1 VRIAALLL
9 ALTAA
14 GAWGVGGILI
24 KKGTDVASPATILAF
39 QYGGGA
45 LLLVVWIV
53 ATRGL
58 GDTLT
63 AVERHWPLLLAILAV
78 QFAAYLAFI
87 VAVKHAGA
95 GSLSTSAVIAIA
107 ASYPAV
113 AAILSSPMLGESLH
127 WNDALGV
134 ALVVSG
140 VIVTQ
145 AF

>member
-1 VRIAALLL
+1 
-9 ALTAA
+9 
-14 GAWGVGGILI
+14 
-24 KKGTDVASPATILAF
+24 
-39 QYGGGA
+39 
-45 LLLVVWIV
+45 
-53 ATRGL
+53 
-58 GDTLT
+58 
-63 AVERHWPLLLAILAV
+63 
-78 QFAAYLAFI
+78 
-87 VAVKHAGA
+87 
-95 GSLSTSAVIAIA
+95 VIAIA

>member
-1 VRIAALLL
+1 MRIAALLL

-24 KKGTDVASPATILAF
+24 KKGTDVVSPATILTF

-45 LLLVVWIV
+45 VLLIAWIV
-53 ATRGL
+53 ATRGV
-58 GDTLT
+58 GDTLA
-63 AVERHWPLLLAILAV
+63 AVERRWPLLLAILAV
-78 QFAAYLAFI
+78 QFAAYLSFI

-107 ASYPAV
+107 AAYPAV
-113 AAILSSPMLGESLH
+113 AALLSGPMLGEGLH

-134 ALVVSG
+134 ALIVSG